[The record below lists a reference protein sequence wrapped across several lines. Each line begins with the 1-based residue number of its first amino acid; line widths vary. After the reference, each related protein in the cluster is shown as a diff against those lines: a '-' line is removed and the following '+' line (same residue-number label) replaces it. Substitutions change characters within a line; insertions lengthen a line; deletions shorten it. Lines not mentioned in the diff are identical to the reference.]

1 MTNVPFSRIIWRGGT
16 QSLHMNTNCTHMI
29 IQEWYPYV
37 NQQEMSQVSR
47 VRLPR
52 LPNTLLALFI
62 IEQHYMYSPVA
73 KRELYVYTWKWS
85 IYGICV
91 LIWVTETIDNNN

>member
-73 KRELYVYTWKWS
+73 KREFMYIPGSGVYTVFV
-85 IYGICV
+85 Y
-91 LIWVTETIDNNN
+91 